1 MNEIHSISLANTP
14 LYKGVDFKIPKG
26 LSVVYGVNRTDSRTK
41 NGNGAGKSY
50 LFSQIGEV
58 LYEEPSVGTKAD
70 KVTEGTRTLRLKLAN
85 GKKVVIKRTN
95 SKVEV
100 ECDGKVQNRT
110 VTQAREWIRN
120 NIPISQE
127 EFNTHVY
134 IDSRVGHP
142 LVLGSNAQRK
152 AFFTSFFQ
160 LDKIDEEKKLVSA
173 ELRKLKNLRSVY
185 TERVKDYNDLKS
197 KLKGKAKPQEIKAK
211 LSKVKASLEEV
222 QGKQELYHTYV
233 QQQGFLKAA
242 QTHLKPVQAHVK
254 EVDEGSLTS
263 LKSQIQKKLNLA
275 TRRQEQ
281 AKKYEYYVQ
290 QKKEYEAYVSKLT
303 PRVKKLLE
311 QGLSKEELISKEQEH
326 REALKQNKR
335 ITDDIE
341 QLSPKKPTKVDKPKV
356 ARDTLIEQRL
366 LLNRQLTMADK
377 HKKGVCD
384 SCGQAVKLPDVK
396 KVKARLDK
404 VVNMLSLHDKY
415 KDYKAKKKLYKKQ
428 VKQKTNLQ
436 EEQQQVLTK
445 LEDSIKYAGV
455 TKALDNYVKEPKPY
469 KGKPV
474 TLDKVLNTISKYRD
488 LSRHV
493 EFLLNNLDLLERKE
507 TSTPVDY
514 SKQLQKLNKEYTELR
529 ADYEVT
535 RAYGKQLAPLRATL
549 LDMKKQL
556 KDEEILNHLLQA
568 YGDKA
573 TKKMVVDSISKMLVD
588 EINKYA
594 RLVFPENF
602 TFDFKWG
609 STVSLTVTRRNG
621 KKVQTTDVRRLSGGE
636 YRLFTLVLVLALLA
650 FVPPSKRTS
659 VLILDEPTANM
670 HKETA
675 ERMVHILQA
684 MQTLVPSIVVITPHD
699 DEVYEGAKNF
709 TVIKENGQSRLEK
722 GHPAEL

>member
-26 LSVVYGVNRTDSRTK
+26 LSVVYGVNKTDPRTK

-70 KVTEGTRTLRLKLAN
+70 KVTEGTRTLKLKLAN
-85 GKKVVIKRTN
+85 GKKVIITRTN

-100 ECDGKVQNRT
+100 TCDGKVQNRT
-110 VTQAREWIRN
+110 VTQAREWIKN

-185 TERVKDYNDLKS
+185 TERVKDYNELKQ
-197 KLKGKAKPQEIKAK
+197 KLKGKAKPKELKSK
-211 LSKVKASLEEV
+211 LDKVKASLADI
-222 QGKQELYHTYV
+222 QSKQELYHNYV
-233 QQQGFLKAA
+233 QQQSFLKAA
-242 QTHLKPVQAHVK
+242 QIHLKPVQAHIK
-254 EVDEGSLTS
+254 EVNEDSLTS
-263 LKSQIQKKLNLA
+263 LKSQIQKKLKLVA
-275 TRRQEQ
+275 SKEEQ

-290 QKKEYEAYVSKLT
+290 QKEEYDAYVSSLT
-303 PRVKKLLE
+303 PKVKKLLD
-311 QGLSKEELISKEQEH
+311 QGLSKDELLSKEREH
-326 REALKQNKR
+326 KELLKQNKQL
-335 ITDDIE
+335 TDEIE
-341 QLSPKKPTKVDKPKV
+341 QLNPKKPKKVSKPSV
-356 ARDTLIEQRL
+356 DRDTLVEQRL
-366 LLNRQLTMADK
+366 LLTRQITMAEK

-384 SCGQAVKLPDVK
+384 SCGQAVKLPDIK
-396 KVKARLDK
+396 KVKAKLAK
-404 VVNMLSLHDKY
+404 VTDLLAQYDQYKQYKERKDKY
-415 KDYKAKKKLYKKQ
+415 KKQ
-428 VKQKTNLQ
+428 IKQKVKLQ
-436 EEQQQVLTK
+436 KEQQKFIEK
-445 LEDSIKYAGV
+445 LEVSIKYAGV
-455 TKALDNYVKEPKPY
+455 SEVLQNYVKEPKPY
-469 KGKPV
+469 KGKAI
-474 TLDKVLNTISKYRD
+474 TLDRVLKAKSKYRE
-488 LSRHV
+488 LLKHV
-493 EFLLNNLDLLERKE
+493 DFLLNNLDLLERKSD
-507 TSTPVDY
+507 STPVDY

-535 RAYGKQLAPLRATL
+535 KAYGKQLAPLRATL
-549 LDMKKQL
+549 VDMKDKL
-556 KDEEILNHLLQA
+556 KDEEPLTLLLQA

-650 FVPPSKRTS
+650 FVPPSKRAS

-675 ERMVHILQA
+675 ERMVRILQA

-722 GHPAEL
+722 GHPSEL